1 MSIDIKVIGYGALA
15 IIAVGAVIA
24 LIGYIETAKA
34 ELLSFAGG
42 IALLVVIAV
51 IALALIKKR

>member
-24 LIGYIETAKA
+24 LIGYIEIAKA

-42 IALLVVIAV
+42 IALLVVIFY
-51 IALALIKKR
+51 